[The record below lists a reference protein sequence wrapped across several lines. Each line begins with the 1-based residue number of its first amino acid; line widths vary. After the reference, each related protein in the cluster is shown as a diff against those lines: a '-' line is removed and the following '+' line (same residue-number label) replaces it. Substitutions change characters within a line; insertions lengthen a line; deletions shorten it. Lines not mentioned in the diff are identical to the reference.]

1 LTDTHAGRSALRLNE
16 LQVQEEISTMQ
27 LSSAAKIEQL
37 TRQLSEA
44 LDHQTATSA
53 VLRIISSA
61 PGELTALFQAIL
73 ANATKLCEA
82 SYGTLW
88 LTEGDAFRVA
98 AQDGT
103 LPAAYMERLRP
114 GTLFRLGPH
123 LPSVQAIKT
132 RRPVHVPD
140 LRLAQSYIDREPL
153 AVAAV
158 EQAGIYTMFTVP
170 MFRDNEP
177 IGVIAIYRQE
187 MRPFTDKHIELVQ
200 DFAAQAVLAIEN
212 TRLLGALRHRTDDL
226 KRSLEDLRVAQD
238 RLVQTEKLASLG
250 QLTAGIA
257 HEIKN
262 PLNFVNNF
270 SAVSVELI
278 DELRGAL
285 EGVQFGD
292 ELRGE
297 INEITD
303 TLRDNLDK
311 VVQHGKRAD
320 GIVKNMLLHS
330 HQGSSE
336 FQTVEINIIVED
348 SLNLAC
354 HAARAEKRAFEIT
367 LDRSFDPAAGEADLF
382 PQEITR
388 ALLNLIANGFYAA
401 AKRKAE
407 VDGGD
412 YQPAL
417 VVGTKNLG
425 NYVEITIRDNGTG
438 VSPEVKQQMF
448 NPFFTTKPADEGTG
462 LGLSI
467 SHDIIVKQHNGSIDV
482 DTRLGEFTEFRI
494 VLPRGLA
501 GPPASHSRAAAAN

>member
-1 LTDTHAGRSALRLNE
+1 MLELLAYLRANGFKTFIVSGGGIEFMRPWTERVYGVPPEQVVGSSIKTRFEMRDGTPVLFRLPEVNFIDDKTGKPVGINEHIGRRPIAAFGNSDGDLEMLQWTTHGRQRRAPRPDRASHRRRTRICLRPQVAHRQARQGAGRRGRQQVDGGGYEEGLEACLRVRLTDTHAGRSALRLNE

-123 LPSVQAIKT
+123 LPSVQAINT

-187 MRPFTDKHIELVQ
+187 MRPFADKHIELVQ

-212 TRLLGALRHRTDDL
+212 TRLLSELRQRTDDL
-226 KRSLEDLRVAQD
+226 TRSLEDLRVAQD

-270 SAVSVELI
+270 SALSVELI

-285 EGVQFGD
+285 DGVQFGD
-292 ELRGE
+292 
-297 INEITD
+297 D
-303 TLRDNLDK
+303 
-311 VVQHGKRAD
+311 
-320 GIVKNMLLHS
+320 
-330 HQGSSE
+330 
-336 FQTVEINIIVED
+336 
-348 SLNLAC
+348 
-354 HAARAEKRAFEIT
+354 AAR
-367 LDRSFDPAAGEADLF
+367 
-382 PQEITR
+382 
-388 ALLNLIANGFYAA
+388 
-401 AKRKAE
+401 
-407 VDGGD
+407 
-412 YQPAL
+412 
-417 VVGTKNLG
+417 
-425 NYVEITIRDNGTG
+425 RD
-438 VSPEVKQQMF
+438 
-448 NPFFTTKPADEGTG
+448 
-462 LGLSI
+462 
-467 SHDIIVKQHNGSIDV
+467 
-482 DTRLGEFTEFRI
+482 
-494 VLPRGLA
+494 
-501 GPPASHSRAAAAN
+501 